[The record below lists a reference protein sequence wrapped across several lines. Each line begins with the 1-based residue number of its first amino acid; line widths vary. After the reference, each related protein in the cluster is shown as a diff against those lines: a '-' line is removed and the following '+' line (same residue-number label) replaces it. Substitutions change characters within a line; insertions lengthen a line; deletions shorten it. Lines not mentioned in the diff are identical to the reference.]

1 MDEYLPEETL
11 AWCHKEL
18 ALYGIGL
25 KSLSAA
31 DIDQREENAGAR
43 LHIRAYS
50 HLRSIVRRH
59 ISTGAVPHLTMC
71 PDLTGGYDRVAEFGG
86 PLQEIIEQNAEFVRR
101 GREIDTQLAAE
112 RDEPGQFEEN
122 ELLDDFMIDD

>member
-1 MDEYLPEETL
+1 L
-11 AWCHKEL
+11 CHKEL
-18 ALYGIGL
+18 ALYGIDI

-31 DIDQREENAGAR
+31 NIDQREENAGAR
-43 LHIRAYS
+43 LYIRANS

-59 ISTGAVPHLTMC
+59 ISTGAVPHLTTC
-71 PDLTGGYDRVAEFGG
+71 LDLTGGYDRVAEIGG
-86 PLQEIIEQNAEFVRR
+86 PLQEIIEQNADFVRR
-101 GREIDTQLAAE
+101 GHEINTKLAAE